1 MIQPTRYE
9 CDAQVSPKS
18 ELPTDQL
25 DRNIVLREACVIRFL
40 RGSAADTTGSRRT
53 LLTKS
58 ISHGRSQFKVHTD
71 ERTQVHSA
79 QPSLAVTHP
88 STNRDRRNLTSMNKS
103 PS

>member
-1 MIQPTRYE
+1 MLVT
-9 CDAQVSPKS
+9 S
-18 ELPTDQL
+18 QL
-25 DRNIVLREACVIRFL
+25 RFDVLARRRAFVAHTFLAAWSVCVRFL
-40 RGSAADTTGSRRT
+40 RGSVADTTGSRRT
-53 LLTKS
+53 LLTKN

-88 STNRDRRNLTSMNKS
+88 STNRDRRNLTLMNKS